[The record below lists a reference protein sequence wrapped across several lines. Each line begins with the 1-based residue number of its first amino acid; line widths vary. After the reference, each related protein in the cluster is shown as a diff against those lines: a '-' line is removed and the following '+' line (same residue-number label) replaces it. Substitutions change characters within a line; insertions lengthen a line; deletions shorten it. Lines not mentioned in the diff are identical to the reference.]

1 MKICTVYCSTSTFS
15 HFVVC
20 TSLYILFLYVQLLW
34 NALINLVQK
43 FIPSNSLILNLQ
55 ITQWYLIQIYTR
67 IQATFNKLNYSSIN
81 SISIGFI
88 FLYNSSPTSC
98 TFLFSVSMLLIK
110 YKSKMVENKFSFTF
124 NFPPST
130 ISSRSLLTASL

>member
-1 MKICTVYCSTSTFS
+1 MYCSTTTFS

-20 TSLYILFLYVQLLW
+20 TPGLYILWLYVQLLW
-34 NALINLVQK
+34 NALTFYLVQN

-55 ITQWYLIQIYTR
+55 ITQWYLIQICTC

-98 TFLFSVSMLLIK
+98 TFLFSVSLLLIK
-110 YKSKMVENKFSFTF
+110 YKSKVVENKFSFTF